1 MKFCQKCGKELM
13 DEAVICVGCGCPVS
27 QTANIQPA
35 TPKKF
40 CTHCGKEVPE
50 QATVCMNC
58 GCPVTSAAPNG
69 PTIAKRQYKHN
80 LDAIIYSVL
89 GVLSIVLLL
98 VESFCTLDSF
108 GYGLWSESFVGLV
121 GGAQSDDLFSIIV
134 FVACCIEV
142 AVMLIFSWIGFGKK
156 RSFAIA
162 NIVCSSMLAYTV
174 ITSSIYGAV
183 NCGYDCYSYY
193 GYYYREF
200 NSFSGLF
207 YVEIVILLALVALSV
222 LNLCG
227 IYLIKMPGS
236 EKEMVKS

>member
-89 GVLSIVLLL
+89 GVLSIVLLF
-98 VESFCTLDSF
+98 VESFCTLDSSD
-108 GYGLWSESFVGLV
+108 GLWSASFV
-121 GGAQSDDLFSIIV
+121 DLLCYVHTDLAIIIAV
-134 FVACCIEV
+134 VACCIEV

-162 NIVCSSMLAYTV
+162 NIVCSSMLACTV
-174 ITSSIYGAV
+174 ITNSIYGAV
-183 NCGYDCYSYY
+183 NYD
-193 GYYYREF
+193 YYREF
-200 NSFSGLF
+200 ISFSGLF
-207 YVEIVILLALVALSV
+207 YVEIAVLLALVALSV

-236 EKEMVKS
+236 EREMVKS

>member
-1 MKFCQKCGKELM
+1 MGILMKFCQKCGKELM

-50 QATVCMNC
+50 QATVCMSC

-89 GVLSIVLLL
+89 GVLSIVLLF
-98 VESFCTLDSF
+98 VESFCTLDSSD
-108 GYGLWSESFVGLV
+108 GLWSASFVGLLCYV
-121 GGAQSDDLFSIIV
+121 HTDLAIIIAV
-134 FVACCIEV
+134 VACCIEV

-162 NIVCSSMLAYTV
+162 NIVCSSMLACTV
-174 ITSSIYGAV
+174 ITNSIYGAV
-183 NCGYDCYSYY
+183 NYD
-193 GYYYREF
+193 YYREF
-200 NSFSGLF
+200 ISFSGLF
-207 YVEIVILLALVALSV
+207 YVEIAVLLALVALSV

-236 EKEMVKS
+236 EREMVKS

>member
-50 QATVCMNC
+50 QATVCMSC

-89 GVLSIVLLL
+89 GVLSIVLLF
-98 VESFCTLDSF
+98 VESFCTLDSSD
-108 GYGLWSESFVGLV
+108 GLWSASFVGLLCYV
-121 GGAQSDDLFSIIV
+121 HTDLAIIIAV
-134 FVACCIEV
+134 VACCIEV

-162 NIVCSSMLAYTV
+162 NIVCSSMLACTV
-174 ITSSIYGAV
+174 ITNSIYGAV
-183 NCGYDCYSYY
+183 NYD
-193 GYYYREF
+193 YYREF
-200 NSFSGLF
+200 ISFSGLF
-207 YVEIVILLALVALSV
+207 YVEIAVLLALVALSV

-236 EKEMVKS
+236 EREMVKS

>member
-50 QATVCMNC
+50 QATVCMSC

-98 VESFCTLDSF
+98 VESFCTVEF
-108 GYGLWSESFVGLV
+108 WYGLSSESFVYLV
-121 GGAQSDDLFSIIV
+121 SLARNHNDLTSIIV

-174 ITSSIYGAV
+174 ITNSIYGAV
-183 NCGYDCYSYY
+183 NVDYY
-193 GYYYREF
+193 WQF
-200 NSFSGLF
+200 ISFSGLF
-207 YVEIVILLALVALSV
+207 YVEIAVLLALVALSV

-236 EKEMVKS
+236 EREMVKS

>member
-50 QATVCMNC
+50 QATVCMSC

-98 VESFCTLDSF
+98 VDRFCI
-108 GYGLWSESFVGLV
+108 
-121 GGAQSDDLFSIIV
+121 SIAV
-134 FVACCIEV
+134 VACCIEV

-162 NIVCSSMLAYTV
+162 NIVCSSMLACTV
-174 ITSSIYGAV
+174 ITNSIYGAV
-183 NCGYDCYSYY
+183 NYD
-193 GYYYREF
+193 YYREF
-200 NSFSGLF
+200 ISFSGLF
-207 YVEIVILLALVALSV
+207 YVEIAVLLALVALSV

-227 IYLIKMPGS
+227 IYLIKMPSS

>member
-1 MKFCQKCGKELM
+1 MKFCSKCGKEIM

-27 QTANIQPA
+27 QTTNIQPA
-35 TPKKF
+35 TPKRF
-40 CTHCGKEVPE
+40 CTHCGKEVSE
-50 QATVCMNC
+50 QATVCMSC
-58 GCPVTSAAPNG
+58 GCPVTSATPNG

-98 VESFCTLDSF
+98 VENFCIVEFWF
-108 GYGLWSESFVGLV
+108 GLSSESFVGLV
-121 GGAQSDDLFSIIV
+121 DFAQDELFSIIV

-162 NIVCSSMLAYTV
+162 NTVCSAMLACTV
-174 ITSSIYGAV
+174 ITNSIGAV
-183 NCGYDCYSYY
+183 NFSYY
-193 GYYYREF
+193 SSYYHKQIGF
-200 NSFSGLF
+200 ISFSGLF
-207 YVEIVILLALVALSV
+207 YVEIVILLALVTLSV

-227 IYLIKMPGS
+227 IYIIKMPGS
-236 EKEMVKS
+236 EREMVKS

>member
-13 DEAVICVGCGCPVS
+13 DEAVICVGCGCPVF

-50 QATVCMNC
+50 QATVCMSC

-98 VESFCTLDSF
+98 VDRFCI
-108 GYGLWSESFVGLV
+108 
-121 GGAQSDDLFSIIV
+121 SIA

-174 ITSSIYGAV
+174 ITNSIYGAV
-183 NCGYDCYSYY
+183 NYD
-193 GYYYREF
+193 YYREF
-200 NSFSGLF
+200 ISFSGLF
-207 YVEIVILLALVALSV
+207 YVEIAVLLALVALSV

-236 EKEMVKS
+236 EREMVKS

>member
-50 QATVCMNC
+50 QATVCMSC

-98 VESFCTLDSF
+98 VESFCTVDF
-108 GYGLWSESFVGLV
+108 GHGLWSYSFVDLAD
-121 GGAQSDDLFSIIV
+121 GAQSDDLFSIIV

-174 ITSSIYGAV
+174 ITNSIYGAV
-183 NCGYDCYSYY
+183 NYGY

-200 NSFSGLF
+200 ISFSGLF
-207 YVEIVILLALVALSV
+207 YVEIAVLLALVALSV

-236 EKEMVKS
+236 EREMVKS

>member
-98 VESFCTLDSF
+98 VDRFCI
-108 GYGLWSESFVGLV
+108 
-121 GGAQSDDLFSIIV
+121 SIAV
-134 FVACCIEV
+134 VACCIEV

-236 EKEMVKS
+236 EREMVKS

>member
-1 MKFCQKCGKELM
+1 M

-50 QATVCMNC
+50 QATVCMSC

-89 GVLSIVLLL
+89 GVLSIVLLF
-98 VESFCTLDSF
+98 VESFCTLDSSD
-108 GYGLWSESFVGLV
+108 GLWSASFVGLLCYV
-121 GGAQSDDLFSIIV
+121 HTDLAIIIAV
-134 FVACCIEV
+134 VACCIEV

-162 NIVCSSMLAYTV
+162 NIVCSSMLACTV
-174 ITSSIYGAV
+174 ITNSIYGAV
-183 NCGYDCYSYY
+183 NYD
-193 GYYYREF
+193 YYREF
-200 NSFSGLF
+200 ISFSGLF
-207 YVEIVILLALVALSV
+207 YVEIAVLLALVALSV

-236 EKEMVKS
+236 EREMVKS

>member
-98 VESFCTLDSF
+98 VESFCTLDSQ
-108 GYGLWSESFVGLV
+108 YGLWSESFVGLLCYV
-121 GGAQSDDLFSIIV
+121 HNDLTSIIV

-162 NIVCSSMLAYTV
+162 NIVCSSMLACTV
-174 ITSSIYGAV
+174 ITNSIYGAV
-183 NCGYDCYSYY
+183 NYGY

-236 EKEMVKS
+236 EREMVKS

>member
-1 MKFCQKCGKELM
+1 MKFCRKCGKELM

-89 GVLSIVLLL
+89 GVLSIVLLF
-98 VESFCTLDSF
+98 VESFCTLDSSD
-108 GYGLWSESFVGLV
+108 GLWSASFVGLLCYV
-121 GGAQSDDLFSIIV
+121 HTDLAIIIAV
-134 FVACCIEV
+134 VACCIEV

-236 EKEMVKS
+236 EREMVKS

>member
-1 MKFCQKCGKELM
+1 MKFCRKCGKELM

-98 VESFCTLDSF
+98 VDRFCI
-108 GYGLWSESFVGLV
+108 
-121 GGAQSDDLFSIIV
+121 SIAV
-134 FVACCIEV
+134 VACCIEV

-162 NIVCSSMLAYTV
+162 NIVCSSMLACTV
-174 ITSSIYGAV
+174 ITNSIYGAV
-183 NCGYDCYSYY
+183 NYD
-193 GYYYREF
+193 YYREF
-200 NSFSGLF
+200 ISFSGLF
-207 YVEIVILLALVALSV
+207 YVEIAVLLALVALSV

-236 EKEMVKS
+236 EREMVKS